1 MKKYITVAA
10 LLAAGT
16 AFANAEV
23 TSLIDV
29 DFTKVSAMPHGWTSG
44 QWTTSNPGE
53 SPHFSFGNNGAT
65 VRNPWKQNYLETTDL
80 TLSLAAGV
88 SYTIEFTTY
97 SANTDNYQ
105 ALFYLSST
113 NYSIA
118 LGNSYNSNKNVYVGD
133 LDSAIDDEFV
143 SFQDG
148 KDRTVIEEDQTLEG
162 LTVDNGLDY
171 SLTLTE
177 DLLSY
182 SISDG
187 TTTKNGSFTFS
198 ATDSFSKIGF
208 VLDGAT
214 GAVGVKNVSVVS
226 SAIPEPSA
234 FGLLAGLGALA
245 LVASRRRR
253 K

>member
-1 MKKYITVAA
+1 MKKYITIAA

-16 AFANAEV
+16 AFANADV
-23 TSLIDV
+23 TLVDV
-29 DFTKVSAMPHGWTSG
+29 DFTSVSEMPEGWTSG
-44 QWTTSNPGE
+44 QWNGNNT
-53 SPHFSFGNNGAT
+53 PHFAFGANGVT
-65 VRNPWKQNYLETTDL
+65 VNHPWKQNYLETTDL
-80 TLSLAAGV
+80 TLSLAEGV

-97 SANTDNYQ
+97 SANKNDYQ
-105 ALFYLSST
+105 ALFYLSSDSC
-113 NYSIA
+113 SIA
-118 LGNSYNSNKNVYVGD
+118 LGNSYKDNTDVYVGD
-133 LDSAIDDEFV
+133 LNSAIGEQFV
-143 SFQDG
+143 SFQSG
-148 KDRTVIEEDQTLEG
+148 ASRTVIDKDQTIDG
-162 LTVDNGLDY
+162 LNVNNGLDY

-177 DLLSY
+177 GLLSY

-187 TTTKNGSFTFS
+187 TTTKTGSFTFS
-198 ATDSFSKIGF
+198 GTDTFSKIGF

-214 GAVGVKNVSVVS
+214 GTVGVKNISVVS

>member
-1 MKKYITVAA
+1 MKNYITVAA

-44 QWTTSNPGE
+44 QWNGDNT
-53 SPHFSFGNNGAT
+53 PHFAFGANGVT
-65 VRNPWKQNYLETTDL
+65 VNHPWKQNYLETTDL
-80 TLSLAAGV
+80 TLSLAEGV
-88 SYTIEFTTY
+88 SYTIKFTTY
-97 SANTDNYQ
+97 SSGSEDYQ

-133 LDSAIDDEFV
+133 LDSAIGDKFV

-148 KDRTVIEEDQTLEG
+148 KDRTVIEEPQEIAG
-162 LTVDNGLDY
+162 LNVSNGLDY